1 MEMFF
6 TVLGVFEAVS
16 ILFDIIDAIEAP
28 PREKRR
34 KGGRA

>member
-1 MEMFF
+1 METFF

-16 ILFDIIDAIEAP
+16 ILFEIIEAIETP
-28 PREKRR
+28 PKKKRR

>member
-1 MEMFF
+1 MSLFF

-16 ILFDIIDAIEAP
+16 ILFDLIEIIEAP
-28 PREKRR
+28 KKKK